1 MAQQFQM
8 APENTDLSEIHTVA
22 ECGPN
27 LMNLMTFSSLY
38 FPFRLHFLLSCTH
51 ALLRTPHLTI
61 SICNIERFQ

>member
-8 APENTDLSEIHTVA
+8 APENTDVSEIHTVA

-51 ALLRTPHLTI
+51 ALL
-61 SICNIERFQ
+61 